1 MRQREN
7 NKTKIKQREKE
18 KEKQESERT
27 QTKAHNERKRT
38 RNEEEKKKKNGF
50 TAGVS
55 SCDPATPRIRPALRR
70 TKEQRRPR
78 ILQCANSP
86 QQVRPCFDTVLCPRA
101 VLALRVRH

>member
-7 NKTKIKQREKE
+7 NKTKLKQREKE

-38 RNEEEKKKKNGF
+38 RNEKNKKNGF